1 MLETLI
7 DLFLHL
13 DRHLSEAAAQYG
25 TAVYGLLFLI
35 LFLETGVVVTPFLP
49 GDSLLF
55 ACGAL
60 AATGALDL
68 RLLLVVIPIAV
79 ILGDNTN
86 YFIGRFVGPRAFTSK
101 TRWLKREHLD
111 RTHAFYERH
120 GGKTIVMARFVP
132 IVRTFAPFVAGIGR
146 MAYGRFLAYSIGGGI
161 LWVGVCI
168 GAGYAF
174 GNIPVVKDNFS
185 IVVILIVAIS
195 LLPIAIEWMKHRRK
209 GSGTVSP

>member
-1 MLETLI
+1 LI

-13 DRHLSEAAAQYG
+13 DPPLWRKRPRSTERRS
-25 TAVYGLLFLI
+25 
-35 LFLETGVVVTPFLP
+35 TGSSSSDPLP
-49 GDSLLF
+49 ARPASSSRPSSRGDSLLF

-146 MAYGRFLAYSIGGGI
+146 MAYGRFLAYSVGGGHP
-161 LWVGVCI
+161 VGRRLHRGRI
-168 GAGYAF
+168 RLRQHPGREGQ
-174 GNIPVVKDNFS
+174 
-185 IVVILIVAIS
+185 
-195 LLPIAIEWMKHRRK
+195 LLDRGHPHRRDLSPADRDRVDEASEK
-209 GSGTVSP
+209 GGRAPFSP